1 VKLEKLENNVATVR
15 FLVKDEGIGISDENQ
30 RTIFEP
36 FSQADGSISRKY
48 GGTGLGLAISLSIVK
63 MLGSEIKLI
72 SREKEGSLFYFDL
85 DLVVQDMMNIDSSKL
100 KYDFAICN
108 IIEDPEDIRN
118 HLINTVKY
126 FGRIHQGDEDIE
138 SCEKI
143 DLIFCFGDPEF
154 YEKLKRRKNRFQ
166 CPVVY
171 VGNMEKINNNNIMK
185 PLVNHFLDVPI
196 FGSKV
201 FNIIAESKL
210 TEKHIEKIE
219 NKIVHR
225 DTFSAKVLVAE
236 DNPNNQLLIKII
248 LQKLGLDVTIVENG
262 QLAVESYEKEEFD
275 LIFLDINM
283 PVAEDNP
290 NNQLL
295 IKIILQKLG
304 LDVTIVENGQL
315 AVESYEKEEFDLIF
329 LDINMPV
336 MDGITALKLIREI
349 EEKTGKHVP
358 IIALTANSING
369 DRERYLD
376 EGMDNYLSKPF
387 DKEKLV
393 SLLEE
398 YLN

>member
-1 VKLEKLENNVATVR
+1 
-15 FLVKDEGIGISDENQ
+15 
-30 RTIFEP
+30 
-36 FSQADGSISRKY
+36 
-48 GGTGLGLAISLSIVK
+48 
-63 MLGSEIKLI
+63 
-72 SREKEGSLFYFDL
+72 
-85 DLVVQDMMNIDSSKL
+85 
-100 KYDFAICN
+100 
-108 IIEDPEDIRN
+108 
-118 HLINTVKY
+118 
-126 FGRIHQGDEDIE
+126 
-138 SCEKI
+138 
-143 DLIFCFGDPEF
+143 
-154 YEKLKRRKNRFQ
+154 
-166 CPVVY
+166 
-171 VGNMEKINNNNIMK
+171 MEKINNNNIMK

-225 DTFSAKVLVAE
+225 DTFSAKVL
-236 DNPNNQLLIKII
+236 
-248 LQKLGLDVTIVENG
+248 
-262 QLAVESYEKEEFD
+262 
-275 LIFLDINM
+275 
-283 PVAEDNP
+283 VAEDNP